1 MEQRFDVSKLI
12 PDGYKAMYGV
22 HTCVQNSGMD
32 LGLLELIRLRIS
44 QINGCAFCVAMHVPL
59 GRKFG
64 LSEHQIHLVATWK
77 EAPVFSA
84 KERAALAWAEAVTV
98 LVSQDV
104 PDAVYA
110 AVQAHFSAEEIA
122 KLTFCIAEINAWNR
136 LMVASRTPPALTDA

>member
-64 LSEHQIHLVATWK
+64 LSEHEGRPGIMENSPFL
-77 EAPVFSA
+77 
-84 KERAALAWAEAVTV
+84 L
-98 LVSQDV
+98 
-104 PDAVYA
+104 
-110 AVQAHFSAEEIA
+110 
-122 KLTFCIAEINAWNR
+122 
-136 LMVASRTPPALTDA
+136 